1 MADNLQQS
9 FLNKSRQD
17 KFLLVLGLPKAFLK
31 INPDISVRELQLS
44 VYGSP
49 VPSISVPAI
58 DVPTQG
64 QTLKVTSQSRP
75 AYGPLTVNFTIDSE
89 FKNYWTLWKWLDI
102 MNHSE
107 QSKMNDY
114 FDKYQEIQ
122 LTDALTNTSFTK
134 VINKNQNE
142 SVYFDYM
149 TDLTIFGLDEY
160 NNRKIKFLYKNAFI
174 TDLSEISYNYRTVDE
189 LESTVSFAFSQ
200 LQVALLS
207 ECSD

>member
-1 MADNLQQS
+1 MADEISQS

-17 KFLLVLGLPKAFLK
+17 KFLLVASLPRAFLK
-31 INPDISVRELQLS
+31 INSDVSVREFQIS

-49 VPSISVPAI
+49 VPSISIPSTEASNF
-58 DVPTQG
+58 G
-64 QTLKVTSQSRP
+64 QQLKVTSQSRTS
-75 AYGPLTVNFTIDSE
+75 YGPLTVNFTVDNE
-89 FKNYWTLWKWLDI
+89 FKNYWTLWKWLDLI
-102 MNHSE
+102 NDSE
-107 QSKMNDY
+107 KSGMNDY

-122 LTDALTNTSFTK
+122 TSDSLTKQTFQK
-134 VINKNQNE
+134 VINKEQGQ

-174 TDLSEISYNYRTVDE
+174 TDLSEINYNYRNTEE

-200 LQVALLS
+200 LQIELMS
-207 ECSD
+207 EC